1 MSDGRKLLSCLI
13 ANGGVETLRDLDESL
28 FVREEV
34 ELFQYIYRHYR
45 QWGRLPS
52 PETVEEE
59 RGVRL
64 PIAEEPIGYYLLRLQ
79 NRNYYNTVRELF
91 DPLRD
96 SLRDMDTDRA
106 REVVD
111 QMRQAGRVSNTTTDV
126 RTIGEAWAEVYSGY
140 MHAHR
145 NPGLSGV
152 PTGWHY
158 MDETTGGYQP
168 GDLITWVARMGLG
181 KTYLLLHQAYTAWLA
196 GYSCLFVT
204 TEMTLQQ
211 ISRRWY
217 SIAAGVDPDFLRK
230 GRLSSYAL
238 RRITD
243 FAESI
248 TGGERLRIYSA
259 GLNKRVSDVE
269 MLMHEYSPD
278 IVYIDGV
285 YLMRPDMSKKNVG
298 RFERVA
304 EVFDE
309 LATLKL
315 KANRPIVCTTQF
327 SRQAGK
333 KGKDGSLESIGYTD
347 AIGTHSSV
355 IASVGEG
362 KAPHTT
368 NRRYIEILKGREGE
382 SGSFETHFGFAP
394 TDFSQVAG
402 DEAEAV
408 NLDWMDTGPAPQS
421 AEEQ

>member
-13 ANGGVETLRDLDESL
+13 ANGSVETLRDLNESL

-34 ELFQYIYRHYR
+34 ELFQYVQRHYR

-52 PETVEEE
+52 AATVEAEK
-59 RGVRL
+59 GVRL
-64 PIAEEPIGYYLLRLQ
+64 PVTAEPVGYYLQRLLD
-79 NRNYYNTVRELF
+79 RNYYNTVRELF

-96 SLRDMDTDRA
+96 SLRDMDTARA
-106 REVVD
+106 RTVVD
-111 QMRQAGRVSNTTTDV
+111 QMRQAGRVANTGTDV
-126 RTIGEAWAEVYSGY
+126 RTIGEAWTDVYAGY
-140 MHAHR
+140 LHAHR

-152 PTGWHY
+152 PTGWSY
-158 MDETTGGYQP
+158 LDEQTGGYQP

-181 KTYLLLHQAYTAWLA
+181 KTYLLLHQAYTAWQA
-196 GYSCLFVT
+196 GYNCLFVT

-217 SIAAGVDPDFLRK
+217 ALAAGIDPDFLRK
-230 GRLSSYAL
+230 GRLSTHAM
-238 RRITD
+238 RRLSD
-243 FAESI
+243 FAENMA
-248 TGGERLRIYSA
+248 GGERLRIYSA

-269 MLMHEYSPD
+269 MLMQEYDPD
-278 IVYIDGV
+278 SVYIDGV
-285 YLMRPDMSKKNVG
+285 YLMKPDASKKNVG

-355 IASVGEG
+355 ILSVGEG
-362 KAPHTT
+362 KPPHTT
-368 NRRYIEILKGREGE
+368 NRRLIGLMKGREGE
-382 SGSFETHFGFAP
+382 SGEFESNFGFAP
-394 TDFSQVAG
+394 TDFSQV
-402 DEAEAV
+402 DDDSAEEV
-408 NLDWMDTGPAPQS
+408 NLDWMDAAETPALPPSQ
-421 AEEQ
+421 